1 MGGHRRRS
9 AHDRPWGMLILVA
22 GGGLILLAD
31 LLELSLDDLNDLGV
45 LWVWLRNAH
54 VQRSHL
60 DELPTRRLLFDMV
73 V

>member
-1 MGGHRRRS
+1 MTILG
-9 AHDRPWGMLILVA
+9 GMLVLVA
-22 GGGLILLAD
+22 VRGLILLAD